1 MLLGYTNTEF
11 EDVIYECGDGNVF
24 AFLAVSVEHIFK
36 IWVELIMER
45 LSSWF
50 WKFDRSLLK
59 NYINFSKK

>member
-24 AFLAVSVEHIFK
+24 VFLAVSVEHIFK
-36 IWVELIMER
+36 IWVELIMEG

>member
-24 AFLAVSVEHIFK
+24 VFLAVSAEHIFK